1 MTEEVVALGVAETV
15 MGGAL
20 KDRLYAI
27 DHKGMGKSTL
37 ELVDTST
44 HLGKEANSKVF
55 KACICLS
62 LMLSLIHI

>member
-20 KDRLYAI
+20 KGDLNDI
-27 DHKGMGKSTL
+27 EHEDMGKSTL

-44 HLGKEANSKVF
+44 HLGKETNSKSFRV
-55 KACICLS
+55 CICLS
-62 LMLSLIHI
+62 LMS